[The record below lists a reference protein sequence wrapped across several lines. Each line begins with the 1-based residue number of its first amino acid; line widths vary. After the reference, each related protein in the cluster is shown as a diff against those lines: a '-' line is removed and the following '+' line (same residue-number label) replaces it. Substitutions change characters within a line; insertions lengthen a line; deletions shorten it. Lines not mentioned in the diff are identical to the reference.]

1 MKKKFGKCAICGKEC
16 ELTFEHIPPQKACN
30 NSIKKCYYGDIIL
43 ELVTSKDKMPW
54 ELDGFKYTQ
63 MQRGV
68 GIYSLCK
75 ECNNYT
81 GSKYGDFYC
90 FFTNKTAEFIK
101 NNLEQYLNSEYMH
114 IKFNSFSPLAF
125 IKQVLSM
132 FCSTN
137 INLSNK
143 YRNVKDI
150 LLNADSNL
158 NDFDFKISIG
168 MIKNRLISWTGPMN
182 YFDFNGNSRVLS
194 EIITFPFVYIFEYN
208 KNNKTEKLIDITDF
222 LKYNYQEK
230 IMLDMVLPIVERNNP
245 AFPGDYRT
253 KSEIKFDINRG

>member
-1 MKKKFGKCAICGKEC
+1 
-16 ELTFEHIPPQKACN
+16 
-30 NSIKKCYYGDIIL
+30 
-43 ELVTSKDKMPW
+43 
-54 ELDGFKYTQ
+54 
-63 MQRGV
+63 
-68 GIYSLCK
+68 
-75 ECNNYT
+75 
-81 GSKYGDFYC
+81 
-90 FFTNKTAEFIK
+90 
-101 NNLEQYLNSEYMH
+101 
-114 IKFNSFSPLAF
+114 
-125 IKQVLSM
+125 M